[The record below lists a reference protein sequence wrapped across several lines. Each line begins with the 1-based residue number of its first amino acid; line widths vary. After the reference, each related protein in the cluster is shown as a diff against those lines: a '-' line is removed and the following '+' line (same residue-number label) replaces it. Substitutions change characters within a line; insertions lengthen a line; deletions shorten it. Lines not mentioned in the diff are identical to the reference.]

1 MTEFYLNLEYDSWEL
16 SRFPACVDGR
26 TPDPEFFPITEYP
39 SIWDVLVELSLREPF
54 SYGGQST
61 IDTSYLRTH
70 GNKAVHVADNGL
82 SKTHP
87 PLVEE
92 LEKDRREW
100 SKPKPVHV
108 TSTFEE
114 TNFHNTYSS
123 GISIQIPDLV
133 KTTNYD
139 RNFRA
144 RETYTYKGVPV
155 NSIEATAAFDEAHA
169 TMRRWLLG
177 DLPDSSASWY
187 LPEVLDRR
195 RSLSLGRYHEAIFSR
210 IE

>member
-1 MTEFYLNLEYDSWEL
+1 MSVSFYLGLKCDSWEL

-39 SIWDVLVELSLREPF
+39 SIWGVLEELSLRESS

-61 IDTSYLRTH
+61 VDTIYLRTH
-70 GNKAVHVADNGL
+70 GDKAVHVASGL
-82 SKTHP
+82 YKADP
-87 PLVEE
+87 LLVEE
-92 LEKDRREW
+92 LKKDRSEW
-100 SKPKPVHV
+100 SEPKPVYV
-108 TSTFEE
+108 TSTFEA
-114 TNFHNTYSS
+114 TDFYNTYYS

-133 KTTNYD
+133 KTVTYD

-155 NSIEATAAFDEAHA
+155 NSIEATEAFDEAYA

-195 RSLSLGRYHEAIFSR
+195 RSLSLGRYHEGKFSR